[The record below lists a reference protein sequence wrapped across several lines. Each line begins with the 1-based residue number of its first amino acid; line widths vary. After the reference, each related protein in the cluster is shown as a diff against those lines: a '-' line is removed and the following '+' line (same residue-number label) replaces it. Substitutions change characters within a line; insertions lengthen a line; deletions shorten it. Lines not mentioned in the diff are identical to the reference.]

1 MRYYKIQFYDA
12 KKEVFTLKAKKLSPT
27 SFLGLI
33 EVTDIIHKHES
44 TLLVTPEDDK
54 SRIEF
59 KNVVTTYIP
68 ISHIIRIDEIVEDD
82 RPVIKLIK
90 DKDDSTE

>member
-12 KKEVFTLKAKKLSPT
+12 KKEIFTLKAKSVSPT

-33 EVTDIIHKHES
+33 EISEIIHKEES
-44 TLLVTPEDDK
+44 NLLITPDDDK

-59 KNVVTTYIP
+59 KNVLKTYIP
-68 ISHIIRIDEIVEDD
+68 IGHIIRIDEIVEEEEKPIL
-82 RPVIKLIK
+82 RIVK
-90 DKDDSTE
+90 DKDE